1 LNKIFVFEQVTIKY
15 KQQYVLQLHI
25 IVRRDLQEFFIGDEY
40 SLEAGIFLVRLIASK
55 LLQFKNI
62 LHFDILWL
70 FLFL

>member
-1 LNKIFVFEQVTIKY
+1 MFVFEQVTIKY
-15 KQQYVLQLHI
+15 RQQYVIQLHI
-25 IVRRDLQEFFIGDEY
+25 IVQRDLQEIFYWRRIFFRGWD
-40 SLEAGIFLVRLIASK
+40 FLVRLIASK

>member
-1 LNKIFVFEQVTIKY
+1 MFVFEQVTIKVQTTICNTTTHY
-15 KQQYVLQLHI
+15 CTEGFTRNFYW
-25 IVRRDLQEFFIGDEY
+25 RRIFFRGWD
-40 SLEAGIFLVRLIASK
+40 FLVRLIASK